1 MVNPKIPARLVLPL
15 IIGLILLGGITT
27 FVVAK
32 NASAP
37 YQALENTDTQE
48 QGNFVLRAFLKLI
61 GKDTKTLN
69 TNSLPYSADNT
80 EGDNCPSPNTWA
92 IIITPE
98 QINKEI
104 DNIDKY
110 EFRGFRIKGGEVTLG
125 DNLLEATVD
134 IGEDRKIYL
143 KLVLTDKYINGGR
156 DFEVEEIRSVGSN
169 DVSKIE
175 LLAIKTTLNNADLIM
190 WNYIDPEYKR
200 MFQFV
205 EIHPNQIYVS
215 LYTSEYLNCKDE

>member
-80 EGDNCPSPNTWA
+80 EGDNCPSPNTWSVV
-92 IIITPE
+92 ITPE
-98 QINKEI
+98 QINKQI
-104 DNIDKY
+104 GNIDQY
-110 EFRGFRIKGGEVTLG
+110 EFRGYSIKDGEVILG
-125 DNLLEATVD
+125 NNSLEATID
-134 IGEDRKIYL
+134 LGDERKIYL
-143 KLVLTDKYINGGR
+143 KLVLTDLYMTGGR
-156 DFEVEEIRSVGSN
+156 DFEVAEIRSVGG
-169 DVSKIE
+169 IE
-175 LLAIKTTLNNADLIM
+175 IATEL
-190 WNYIDPEYKR
+190 P
-200 MFQFV
+200 F
-205 EIHPNQIYVS
+205 S
-215 LYTSEYLNCKDE
+215 S